1 MRLRLVGEPF
11 DHPDYIFELKHDGF
25 RAIAYLQHGESKLVS
40 RNQRDL
46 GFEALKRSLAKLP
59 VENAILDGEVI
70 CVDAKG
76 VSRFNQL
83 LGRKGE
89 PVFYAFDLLWL
100 DGKDLRQMPLVE
112 RKKRL
117 ARLIQSA
124 KCSRLLYAQH
134 IMQHGKAFFAEICA
148 RDLEGIVAKR
158 KLGIYKDDGNSWLKV
173 KNRTYSQAEGRH
185 ELLTRGR

>member
-1 MRLRLVGEPF
+1 MRLRLVREPF

-25 RAIAYLQHGESKLVS
+25 RAVVYLQARECKVIS
-40 RNQRDL
+40 RNQRNL
-46 GFEALKRSLAKLP
+46 GFEALKRSLTKLP
-59 VENAILDGEVI
+59 VENAIIDGEVI

-76 VSRFNQL
+76 ASQFNHL
-83 LGRKGE
+83 LSRKGE

-100 DGKDLRQMPLVE
+100 DGEDLRQMPLVE

-117 ARLIQSA
+117 ARLVRAA
-124 KCSRLLYAQH
+124 KCPRLLYAQH
-134 IMQHGKAFFAEICA
+134 VIQQGRAFFAEICT

-158 KLGIYKDDGNSWLKV
+158 KLGIYKDDAPGWLKL
-173 KNRTYSQAEGRH
+173 KNPTYSQAEGRH